1 MLKKNR
7 KAFTVSTI
15 NRTSSRTSTQRSRS
29 TSSSSRTSSSQRSQ
43 RTSSSS
49 STQRG
54 DRTSVSRDASKPE
67 AKNPVNFGAWAQ
79 PASSASPAKSMRQGA
94 EGQDVRSLQES
105 LNKKGAQLDVDGKF
119 GPKTQEAVRKFQEQN
134 NLEVDGVAGKDTMA
148 ALGGSANAAGQ
159 AAQAAQPPAQAQQ
172 AGANGES
179 KPAETG
185 AAKKIGGTEDTKWA
199 EKLPPKL
206 REHAQAFI
214 DAGKKYGVD
223 PRFLASIS
231 MQETG
236 GGKSSAFRNKNNAM
250 GISGKGGP
258 KRFESIGQSIDVMA
272 RTLAKPNGYY
282 KGKSTIADIG
292 KVYAPVG
299 AANDPGG
306 LNKHWI
312 PNISNNFRMFGGDP
326 SQAVK

>member
-1 MLKKNR
+1 VKK
-7 KAFTVSTI
+7 
-15 NRTSSRTSTQRSRS
+15 
-29 TSSSSRTSSSQRSQ
+29 
-43 RTSSSS
+43 
-49 STQRG
+49 
-54 DRTSVSRDASKPE
+54 
-67 AKNPVNFGAWAQ
+67 
-79 PASSASPAKSMRQGA
+79 
-94 EGQDVRSLQES
+94 LQEA
-105 LNKKGAQLDVDGKF
+105 LNAKGAQLDVDGKF
-119 GPKTQEAVRKFQEQN
+119 GPKTLDAVRKFQGSN
-134 NLEVDGVAGKDTMA
+134 SLDVDGVAGKDTMA
-148 ALGGSANAAGQ
+148 ALNGAANQANPANPAAAGGQ
-159 AAQAAQPPAQAQQ
+159 APKDQP
-172 AGANGES
+172 AGQTGET
-179 KPAETG
+179 PG
-185 AAKKIGGTEDTKWA
+185 AKKVGGTEDTKWA

-223 PRFLASIS
+223 PRFLAAIS

-282 KGKSTIADIG
+282 KGKSTIAQIG

-306 LNKHWI
+306 LNRHWI

>member
-7 KAFTVSTI
+7 KVSHVSTI
-15 NRTSSRTSTQRSRS
+15 NRTSSSSSSQRSSRTSSSTR
-29 TSSSSRTSSSQRSQ
+29 TSSSSRTQ
-43 RTSSSS
+43 RTQRSS
-49 STQRG
+49 STRG
-54 DRTSVSRDASKPE
+54 SDRTSISREASKPQGN
-67 AKNPVNFGAWAQ
+67 NPVNFGAWAQ
-79 PASSASPAKSMRQGA
+79 PSASSAPVGNLRQGA
-94 EGQDVRSLQES
+94 QGPEVKKLQEA
-105 LNKKGAQLDVDGKF
+105 LNAKGAQLDVDGKF
-119 GPKTQEAVRKFQEQN
+119 GPKTLDAVRKFQGSN
-134 NLEVDGVAGKDTMA
+134 SLDVDGVAGKDTMSALNGGA
-148 ALGGSANAAGQ
+148 AQPKADAPGGQAPGQQPGGQ
-159 AAQAAQPPAQAQQ
+159 AAPA
-172 AGANGES
+172 GSGEA
-179 KPAETG
+179 PG
-185 AAKKIGGTEDTKWA
+185 AKKVGGTEDTKWA

-223 PRFLASIS
+223 PRFLAAIS

-258 KRFESIGQSIDVMA
+258 KRFESVGQSIDVMA

-282 KGKSTIADIG
+282 KGKSTIAQIG

-299 AANDPGG
+299 AANDPRG
-306 LNKHWI
+306 LNRHWI